1 MMIERELNEVETQAV
16 YKAICDAKLEP
27 VHIDYDRKSAD
38 VFHVLNG
45 KTYRLIYDQSCDWFC
60 DIIYEAPYDLG

>member
-1 MMIERELNEVETQAV
+1 MIERELDQAETKAV
-16 YKAICDAKLEP
+16 YKEICDAKLEP

-38 VFHVLNG
+38 VFHILNG

-60 DIIYEAPYDLG
+60 DIIYEGDYKLG